1 MYQVPSINAETLV
14 ATAKYALGNVNLP
27 IAKLR
32 GQCYDGAA
40 AMRGIRSGVAKQI
53 LDEEPR
59 AVYTHCYGHSINLAM
74 NDSIKACKPV
84 KNSLEVTHEVTKL
97 IKYSPRR
104 EAIFQDLKDTHD
116 LAVGHH
122 TPGIRV
128 LCPTRWT
135 VCANAL
141 ASVLSNYEI
150 LLSTWDEAADVVADT
165 ESKARI
171 NGVAAQMKTYDFV
184 FGATLGEMI

>member
-1 MYQVPSINAETLV
+1 M
-14 ATAKYALGNVNLP
+14 
-27 IAKLR
+27 
-32 GQCYDGAA
+32 
-40 AMRGIRSGVAKQI
+40 
-53 LDEEPR
+53 
-59 AVYTHCYGHSINLAM
+59 
-74 NDSIKACKPV
+74 
-84 KNSLEVTHEVTKL
+84 
-97 IKYSPRR
+97 PRR

-141 ASVLSNYEI
+141 A
-150 LLSTWDEAADVVADT
+150 T

-184 FGATLGEMI
+184 FGATLGEMVL